1 MSGGRKRMKRPK
13 AGDDAPPA
21 EPGELWFFLYRDG
34 NEEQL
39 RKRQAEYGNL
49 LAEMLGDGVKREDS
63 REERP

>member
-21 EPGELWFFLYRDG
+21 ESGALWFWLYCDG
-34 NEEQL
+34 NAEQL
-39 RKRQAEYGNL
+39 ARRQREHGHL
-49 LAEMLGDGVKREDS
+49 LAEMLGGGVKREDS